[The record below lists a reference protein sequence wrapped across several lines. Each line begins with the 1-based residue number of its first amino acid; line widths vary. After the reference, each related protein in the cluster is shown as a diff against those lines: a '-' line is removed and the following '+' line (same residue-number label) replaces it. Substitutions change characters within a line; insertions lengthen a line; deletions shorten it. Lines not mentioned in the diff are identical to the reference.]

1 MNAPLRISLSSTILW
16 LVFMVNAKVGLFCC
30 SAAGFHQ
37 FIHVE
42 LELQVMR
49 INVVRA
55 ITPLNFEH
63 LGKLQRLHF
72 CFHSILN

>member
-1 MNAPLRISLSSTILW
+1 MNAALRISLSSTILW
-16 LVFMVNAKVGLFCC
+16 LVFMVNAKVGLFGC

-49 INVVRA
+49 ITVPAA
-55 ITPLNFEH
+55 IAAVYLHH
-63 LGKLQRLHF
+63 LGD
-72 CFHSILN
+72 LNV

>member
-1 MNAPLRISLSSTILW
+1 MNATLRISLSSTILW
-16 LVFMVNAKVGLFCC
+16 LVFMVNAKVGIFGC
-30 SAAGFHQ
+30 SAADFHQ

-55 ITPLNFEH
+55 IAPPQL
-63 LGKLQRLHF
+63 
-72 CFHSILN
+72 